1 MWASRFSEILSASV
15 LFFMIAVE
23 LKDSEYNEN

>member
-15 LFFMIAVE
+15 RSFMIAVE